1 VTACILNQRPPE
13 LPLEHIDHRYSYVKE
28 DGTAAYACGI
38 AREAAA
44 RRLREHN
51 MTTFASLDSLDRL
64 EKYIN
69 NPSITGFFI
78 EQAVLSSIV
87 TNGLET
93 MGVNTQVRQEMFVND
108 YPIFNKSRRGWT
120 LYCPLRFNYPA
131 IDAILVQ
138 FSDSISEKKCSMYP
152 IQVTVAKSHADSEQ
166 GFINQWKNWSRGLDD
181 YDIELKFCWV
191 TPDPELESGSAS
203 PSSRSLRSKEIGKPG
218 YKFTRIPLD
227 VVSKDIWKKYDQAIK
242 AREKAR
248 EKAAA
253 SNAGFALADVG
264 SLGPLTNCCC

>member
-1 VTACILNQRPPE
+1 MTACIINRRPPG
-13 LPLEHIDHRYSYVKE
+13 LPLEHIDHRYFYVKE
-28 DGTAAYACGI
+28 DGTATYACGI

-44 RRLREHN
+44 RRLREYG
-51 MTTFASLDSLDRL
+51 MTAFASLDSLDTL

-69 NPSITGFFI
+69 NPSITRFFI

-93 MGVNTQVRQEMFVND
+93 MGVNTQVRQEIFIDD
-108 YPIFNKSRRGWT
+108 YPIFNKDRRGWT

-138 FSDSISEKKCSMYP
+138 FSDDSGKKKCSMYP

-166 GFINQWKNWSRGLDD
+166 GFINQWENWSRGLDE

-191 TPDPELESGSAS
+191 TSGPELESGSAS
-203 PSSRSLRSKEIGKPG
+203 PSSHSLRSKEIDKPC

-227 VVSKDIWKKYDQAIK
+227 VVSKVIGKKYDQAIK

-248 EKAAA
+248 EQAAA
-253 SNAGFALADVG
+253 SNAGFALALSG
-264 SLGPLTNCCC
+264 SQFRS